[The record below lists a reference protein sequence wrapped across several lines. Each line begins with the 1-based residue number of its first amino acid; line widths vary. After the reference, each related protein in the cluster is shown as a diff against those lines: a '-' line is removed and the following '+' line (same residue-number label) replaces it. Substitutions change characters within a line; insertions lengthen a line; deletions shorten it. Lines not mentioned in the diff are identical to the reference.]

1 MAFIGAVMLL
11 VAIPATA
18 IGYRLA
24 VADRSIGGGA
34 SPAVIDAERTVLI
47 DGEKIAVT
55 DVVYRADEDML
66 DIVVVNQER
75 LDRASVLFVAMDEGT
90 VTISDGTGRGYE
102 VLHASTGLRRDDSGA
117 VAAGDSTFTV
127 SGPFDPN
134 LDQLTLTVMHSS
146 KLVPST
152 AGVEIQLP

>member
-1 MAFIGAVMLL
+1 MNTTVKHTRYRMAFIGAVMLL

-90 VTISDGTGRGYE
+90 VTIRGCYA
-102 VLHASTGLRRDDSGA
+102 LPSTSSVMTRPSIRTEKA
-117 VAAGDSTFTV
+117 TRCKPATV
-127 SGPFDPN
+127 SGKR
-134 LDQLTLTVMHSS
+134 S
-146 KLVPST
+146 
-152 AGVEIQLP
+152 

>member
-47 DGEKIAVT
+47 DGEKIAIT

-75 LDRASVLFVAMDEGT
+75 LDRASVLFVAMDDGT

-102 VLHASTGLRRDDSGA
+102 VLHASTGLRRDDPRLVLKCNCRKVIQGRSD
-117 VAAGDSTFTV
+117 VCV
-127 SGPFDPN
+127 RW
-134 LDQLTLTVMHSS
+134 LLTADAYDHRCS
-146 KLVPST
+146 KSP
-152 AGVEIQLP
+152 